1 MIFYLYRW
9 AAILASREVVQK
21 AAAAKAEKERLALL
35 PNPTRDWKCSGC
47 NRMNTYVEGQFKKKK
62 KKKQKKARND
72 DDGSDDSEG
81 SGKED
86 DDGNPIEEPP
96 EPIARCLSCG
106 VAHTYVPRG
115 RRGLAVLSENALSM
129 AFDVF
134 DGDNWTRKSGWRRAV
149 KLSDW
154 YGITAD
160 DQEDKA
166 TGAVL
171 KIELV
176 KNNLSGPFAS
186 SLCKLSTVTHLLLDQ
201 NGTCVR
207 SRVCL
212 LFTTLVTIV
221 RCFTLVL
228 SLFP

>member
-1 MIFYLYRW
+1 
-9 AAILASREVVQK
+9 VQK

-47 NRMNTYVEGQFKKKK
+47 NRMNTYVEGQFKKKM
-62 KKKQKKARND
+62 KKKQKKKARND
-72 DDGSDDSEG
+72 DDDSDDSDG

-86 DDGNPIEEPP
+86 GDGSPIEEPP
-96 EPIARCLSCG
+96 EPIARCFSCG

-160 DQEDKA
+160 DKDDQA

-176 KNNLSGPFAS
+176 QNNLNGPFAS
-186 SLCKLSTVTHLLLDQ
+186 SLCKLNTVTHLLLDQ
-201 NGTCVR
+201 NGTCLCACVPPFFVR
-207 SRVCL
+207 LRNK
-212 LFTTLVTIV
+212 
-221 RCFTLVL
+221 R
-228 SLFP
+228 